1 MISLVS
7 YFRCPALGL
16 LIFLLLLLIPT
27 PIQAA
32 TIPPERTTLTLEL
45 LQERLN
51 FPIQSEGFSTIDL
64 RQLIIDLTN
73 ENGEF
78 REQFYQRLQTQ
89 INRSKTPLGIDLS
102 ESLIQGEFIA
112 SKWGMQ
118 TSLSQAGLSSLLSPA
133 EQEQLQTDNRFLT
146 KPGEQIPLVTVF
158 RGPLKFPQAR
168 FTGIVNFANT
178 FFLQRVE
185 ASQTTFIQ
193 EVNYS
198 NTRFAKLADF
208 THTTFGREVNFSSS
222 IFFDNAKF
230 SQTQF
235 LGTANF
241 TGSTFHNAANFLQ
254 AEFTQLANFSR
265 SQWFQTADFREV
277 SWRDRT
283 LLNKSH
289 FTQSLLLTNA
299 TLEKSTTFRETRFQQ
314 PVVLQDVSL
323 LDQVDFSSA
332 RFGQNA
338 YLNVAGMTFD
348 SNLAKIL
355 GDTGRIGRV
364 FSVPKL
370 QDNED
375 VLRNLVRNFRSQ
387 QQIPDANQLE
397 YTTQRLRR
405 QQLRHDLLG
414 NSRIN
419 PFSASWLLDA
429 SRWFGLSIIL
439 LLSQDG
445 TSFRLVFGVGMVA
458 IAFFGLLFWLID
470 RWRRRYPQPILP
482 TYGET
487 TYMLGSFTVVTVTGI
502 ITIFR
507 AGEQPWL
514 TLLCLG
520 GILLPV
526 PLVLV
531 WQLYQQ
537 GRYHDLLNVSYF
549 VEDGS
554 LRQLHLLIGRLPI
567 MPRFAIFRDRYLP
580 ILWERRWSWL
590 NYYDFSLNNLLK
602 FGFNDIRL
610 RDEHLPGIITTLAW
624 YQWSLGILYIAL
636 LLWTLS
642 RTIPGLN
649 LFIYL

>member
-1 MISLVS
+1 MRNVLRVLV
-7 YFRCPALGL
+7 GL
-16 LIFLLLLLIPT
+16 FMFLLLLLLPT
-27 PIQAA
+27 TAQAA
-32 TIPPERTTLTLEL
+32 TTPPEKIPLTLEL

-51 FPIQSEGFSTIDL
+51 SPIQSEGFSTIDL

-78 REQFYQRLQTQ
+78 RDQFYQRLQTQ
-89 INRSKTPLGIDLS
+89 INRSKTPLGLDLS

-112 SKWGMQ
+112 SKLGLQ
-118 TSLSQAGLSSLLSPA
+118 TPLSQAALSSLLSPI
-133 EQEQLQTDNRFLT
+133 EQEQLQTDDRFFT

-168 FTGIVNFANT
+168 FTGIVSFADT
-178 FFLQRVE
+178 LFLQRLE

-193 EVNYS
+193 EVDCS
-198 NTRFAKLADF
+198 NTRFDRLADF
-208 THTTFGREVNFSSS
+208 SHATFGRGISFSSS
-222 IFFDNAKF
+222 AFFDNANF
-230 SQTQF
+230 NQVQF
-235 LGTANF
+235 LGVANF
-241 TGSTFHNAANFLQ
+241 TGSTFDSTANFLQ
-254 AEFTQLANFSR
+254 TEFAQLANFSR
-265 SQWFQTADFREV
+265 TRWLQTADFREV
-277 SWRDRT
+277 NWHDRA

-289 FTQSLLLTNA
+289 FAKSLLLTNA
-299 TLEKSTTFRETRFQQ
+299 TLEKSTTFRESHFQE

-332 RFGQNA
+332 RFTQGA

-364 FSVPKL
+364 FSVSRL

-375 VLRNLVRNFRSQ
+375 VLRNLVRNFRNQ

-397 YTTQRLRR
+397 YTTQQLRR
-405 QQLRHDLLG
+405 QQLQRYLLG
-414 NSRIN
+414 KSRIN
-419 PFSASWLLDA
+419 PFSPSWLLDA
-429 SRWFGLSIIL
+429 LHWLGLSLLL
-439 LLSQDG
+439 LLSEDG
-445 TSFRLVFGVGMVA
+445 TSFGLVFGVGMVA
-458 IAFFGLLFWLID
+458 IAFFSLLFWLID

-487 TYMLGSFTVVTVTGI
+487 AYMLGTFTVVTVTGI
-502 ITIFR
+502 VTIFR
-507 AGEQPWL
+507 TGEQPWL

-520 GILLPV
+520 NILLPV
-526 PLVLV
+526 PLMLV
-531 WQLYQQ
+531 WRLYQK
-537 GRYHDLLNVSYF
+537 GRYHNLLDVSYF

-554 LRQLHLLIGRLPI
+554 LRQLHLLVGRLPI
-567 MPRFAIFRDRYLP
+567 MPRFSIFRDRYLP